1 MAYYLQKHIP
11 LVRER
16 LTPRGLL
23 RIDLEEGLAGG
34 APGTELPYYLIG
46 SLTFDSLEDL
56 QRAMA
61 MHGEELIA
69 DISNYTNQPAQMLI
83 SRVIQAE
90 ESMVPASSLMV

>member
-16 LTPRGLL
+16 LTPLRLL
-23 RIDLEEGLAGG
+23 RLDLEEGLAGG
-34 APGTELPYYLIG
+34 EPGTASPYYLIG
-46 SLTFDSLEDL
+46 NLNFDSLEDL

-69 DISNYTNQPAQMLI
+69 DIPIYKNQQVQMLI
-83 SRVIQAE
+83 SRII
-90 ESMVPASSLMV
+90 